1 MKKIGNLVSNH
12 KSLILIITMLLL
24 IPTIIGIKLTKIN
37 YDILVYLPQ
46 DIETIKGQEILTDD
60 FEMGA
65 FSVSIIENMNSKDII
80 KLENKIRD
88 IKNVNKV
95 MTIND
100 VTGTSF
106 PVSMLPNEVTKKVTK
121 DDQTLMLITFKT
133 STSDEETLNSVDE
146 IRKITDGYAKVG
158 GMSAMALDTMELSNK
173 EIAIYVVIAVVLCML
188 VLMVSLD
195 SYFVPVLLLSNIG
208 IAILFNMGSNV
219 LLGNISYITKAI
231 SAVLQLGVTTDFS
244 IFLYHKY
251 EKAKE
256 NCKDKKEAMANAI
269 NETLVSVFGSS
280 FTTIA
285 GFLALCTM
293 SLTLGKD
300 IGIVMAKGVLLGV
313 ICVITVFPALLLFF
327 DKLVDKTKHKVIL
340 LEFKGLKEFIIKHY
354 KLIFILFLILLL
366 PAYYGNKNVSV
377 YYNLDKTLPNNLSSS
392 IANSTLK
399 EKFDIVSPEI
409 ILLNKN
415 IKNNDINDMC
425 EKLEKIDGISMV
437 LSPSKISDIGLPESM
452 IPDDVL
458 QVFEN
463 DRYKMI
469 FINSTYDIATDEL
482 NNQIEEVSDIVKKYD
497 KNALISG
504 EGPLMKDLVL
514 ISNHDFNSVN
524 YTSLL
529 VIFIIMIFVLK
540 SITLPVLLICAIEF
554 AICVNMSFAYYGGIT
569 IPFIASIVIGTIQ
582 LGATID
588 YAILM
593 TTRYLDERKSG
604 KDKMDA
610 INIALD
616 NSISSIIV
624 SGMCFFAATFGVG
637 VYSKLELIGSLCT
650 LISRG
655 AIISMIVV
663 IFILPSMLIIFDK
676 LITKTSFGFRRN
688 K

>member
-12 KSLILIITMLLL
+12 KSLILIITVLLL
-24 IPTIIGIKLTKIN
+24 IPALIGIKLTRIN

-46 DIETIKGQEILTDD
+46 DIETVKGQDILTDD
-60 FEMGA
+60 FDMGA
-65 FSVSIIENMNSKDII
+65 FSVSIIENINSKDII

-88 IKNVNKV
+88 IDNVNKV

-100 VTGTSF
+100 VSGTSF
-106 PVSMLPNEVTKKVTK
+106 PVDMLPSEVTNKVTK
-121 DDQTLMLITFKT
+121 DNQTLMLITFKT
-133 STSDEETLNSVDE
+133 STSDEATLNSVKE
-146 IRKITDGYAKVG
+146 IRNITNGYAKIG

-173 EIAIYVVIAVVLCML
+173 EIVIYVLIAVILCII

-195 SYFVPVLLLSNIG
+195 SYFVPVLLLGNIG
-208 IAILFNMGSNV
+208 IAILFNMGTNV
-219 LLGNISYITKAI
+219 FLGNISYITKAI

-251 EKAKE
+251 EKAKKE
-256 NCKDKKEAMANAI
+256 YKDKKEAMANAI
-269 NETLVSVFGSS
+269 NETLVSVLGSS
-280 FTTIA
+280 LTTIA
-285 GFLALCTM
+285 GFLALCAM

-313 ICVITVFPALLLFF
+313 VCVVTVFPALLLTF
-327 DKLVDKTKHKVIL
+327 DKIIDKTKHKVIL
-340 LEFKGLKEFIIKHY
+340 PEFNKLKSFVIKHY
-354 KLIFILFLILLL
+354 KLIFILFIILLV
-366 PAYYGNKNVSV
+366 PAYIGNKNVDI
-377 YYNLDKTLPNNLSSS
+377 YYNLDKTLPDTLSSS

-409 ILLNKN
+409 ILLNKDM
-415 IKNNDINDMC
+415 KNNDINEMC

-437 LSPSKISDIGLPESM
+437 LSPSKISNLGIPESM
-452 IPDDVL
+452 VPDDVL
-458 QVFEN
+458 KVFES
-463 DRYKMI
+463 DKYKMV

-482 NNQIEEVSDIVKKYD
+482 NNQISEVSDIVKKYD
-497 KNALISG
+497 KTALISG

-529 VIFIIMIFVLK
+529 VIFIIMICVLK
-540 SITLPVLLICAIEF
+540 SISLPVILICSIEF
-554 AICVNMSFAYYGGIT
+554 AIFVNISFAYYGGIT

-604 KDKMDA
+604 KDKFES
-610 INIALD
+610 IKIALD
-616 NSISSIIV
+616 NSVNSIIV

-655 AIISMIVV
+655 AIISMLVV
-663 IFILPSMLIIFDK
+663 ILVLPSMLIIFDK
-676 LITKTSFGFRRN
+676 LIIKTSLGFRRN

>member
-12 KSLILIITMLLL
+12 KLLILIITVLLL
-24 IPTIIGIKLTKIN
+24 IPALIGIKLTKIN

-46 DIETIKGQEILTDD
+46 DIETVKGQDILTDD
-60 FEMGA
+60 FDMGA

-88 IKNVNKV
+88 IDNVNKV

-100 VTGTSF
+100 ISGTSF
-106 PVSMLPNEVTKKVTK
+106 PVDMLPSEVTNKVTK
-121 DDQTLMLITFKT
+121 DNQTLMLITFKT
-133 STSDEETLNSVDE
+133 STSDEATLNSVKE
-146 IRKITDGYAKVG
+146 IREITDGYVKVG

-173 EIAIYVVIAVVLCML
+173 EIAIYIVIAVVLCL
-188 VLMVSLD
+188 IVLMISLD
-195 SYFVPVLLLSNIG
+195 SYFVPVLLLGNIG
-208 IAILFNMGSNV
+208 IAILFNMGTNV
-219 LLGNISYITKAI
+219 FLGNISYITKAI
-231 SAVLQLGVTTDFS
+231 SAVFQLGVTTDFS

-251 EKAKE
+251 EKAKKE
-256 NCKDKKEAMANAI
+256 YKDKKEAMTNAI
-269 NETLVSVFGSS
+269 NETLVSVLGSS
-280 FTTIA
+280 LTTIA

-313 ICVITVFPALLLFF
+313 LCVVTVFPALLLAF
-327 DKLVDKTKHKVIL
+327 DKLIDKTKHKVIL
-340 LEFKGLKEFIIKHY
+340 PEFNKLKSFVIKHY
-354 KLIFILFLILLL
+354 KLIFIMFIILLI
-366 PAYYGNKNVSV
+366 PAYIGNKNVDV
-377 YYNLDKTLPNNLSSS
+377 YYNLDKTLPDTLSSS

-399 EKFDIVSPEI
+399 EEFDIVSPEI
-409 ILLNKN
+409 ILINKN
-415 IKNNDINDMC
+415 MKNNDINEMC

-437 LSPSKISDIGLPESM
+437 LSPSKISNLGIPESM
-452 IPDDVL
+452 VPDDVL
-458 QVFEN
+458 KVFES
-463 DRYKMI
+463 DKYKMV

-482 NNQIEEVSDIVKKYD
+482 NNQISEVSDIVKKYD
-497 KNALISG
+497 KTALISG

-529 VIFIIMIFVLK
+529 VIFIIMICVLK
-540 SITLPVLLICAIEF
+540 SISLPVILIFSIEF
-554 AICVNMSFAYYGGIT
+554 AIFVNMSFAYYGGIT

-593 TTRYLDERKSG
+593 TTRYLEERKSG
-604 KDKMDA
+604 KDKFES
-610 INIALD
+610 IKKSLD
-616 NSISSIIV
+616 NSVSSIIV

-637 VYSKLELIGSLCT
+637 IYSKLELIGSLCT

-655 AIISMIVV
+655 AIVSMLVV
-663 IFILPSMLIIFDK
+663 ILVLPSMLIIFDK
-676 LITKTSFGFRRN
+676 LITKTSLGFRRN
-688 K
+688 N